1 MLLSRI
7 AAEVRPR
14 APWEAVD
21 HGFGLTR
28 RFARQLFPPW
38 LAVLTA
44 GWLLV
49 ILPLHAHPGWAFA
62 LLWWLRPLF
71 DRVPLF
77 VLSRALFG
85 APPSL
90 REVLKALPGLLRG
103 HLVSALVLFRLSP
116 VRSFL
121 LPVWELEGLRGS
133 QRWRRSS
140 LLQREDR
147 GTATLLTAGSSLLEM
162 VLVLGAATAVEF
174 LFPERQPFSSG
185 EEQVAELLGGLDLSN
200 ADLFGLL
207 AATYLAHA
215 LIEPFYV
222 SGGFALY
229 LNRRTSLEGWD
240 IAIGF
245 GRLTERLSRAGLAGL
260 LAAFLL
266 PSGLRAETAPS
277 GAPAPGTPEMTI
289 RQVYEA
295 KELQTKRTV
304 THWKSKKAGE
314 ERPSPRLFDD
324 LHLSPLASAARPV
337 LALTLLALFV
347 ALALRLV
354 RDTRRERGAGPE
366 EARAASPP
374 PRVSTLGEAEP
385 LPREV
390 PVRARSLWTEG
401 RREEALGL
409 LYRASIARLAESGL
423 PISPSSTEGECLSA
437 LRRAAPGAL
446 RTAYLADLVAAW
458 QTLAYAHRRVDEA
471 VGLGLCAGFARAF
484 PAGPQVPP

>member
-14 APWEAVD
+14 TPWEAVD
-21 HGFGLTR
+21 HGFGLAR
-28 RFARQLFPPW
+28 RFARHLFPPW
-38 LAVLTA
+38 LAVLSA

-49 ILPLHAHPGWAFA
+49 VLPLHAHPGWAFGV
-62 LLWWLRPLF
+62 LWWLRPLF

-90 REVLKALPGLLRG
+90 REVLKALPGLLKG
-103 HLVSALVLFRLSP
+103 HLVPALVLFRLSP
-116 VRSFL
+116 NRSFL

-140 LLQREDR
+140 LLQREHR

-185 EEQVAELLGGLDLSN
+185 EDEAAALLGGLDLSN

-207 AATYLAHA
+207 AMTFLAHA
-215 LIEPFYV
+215 VIEPFYV

-245 GRLTERLSRAGLAGL
+245 GRLSERLSRAGLAFL
-260 LAAFLL
+260 LAALLL
-266 PSGLRAETAPS
+266 PSGLRAETAP
-277 GAPAPGTPEMTI
+277 PEVHAPGTPEATI

-295 KELQTKRTV
+295 KELQTKRKV
-304 THWKSKKAGE
+304 THWKAKKAGE
-314 ERPSPRLFDD
+314 EKKPPRLFDGFNV
-324 LHLSPLASAARPV
+324 SPLASVARPV
-337 LALTLLALFV
+337 LALSLLALLV
-347 ALALRLV
+347 ALALRFV
-354 RDTRRERGAGPE
+354 RDARRERGASPV
-366 EARAASPP
+366 EARAAGRP
-374 PRVSTLGEAEP
+374 PRVAP
-385 LPREV
+385 LRGADPPPREV
-390 PVRARSLWTEG
+390 PARARSLWTEG
-401 RREEALGL
+401 RHEEALGL
-409 LYRASIARLAESGL
+409 LYRAAIARLGESGL
-423 PISPSSTEGECLSA
+423 PVSPSSTEGECLSA
-437 LRRAAPGAL
+437 LRRAAPGAF

-458 QTLAYAHRRVDEA
+458 QTLAYAHRRVDES
-471 VGLGLCAGFARAF
+471 VGLGLCAGFDRAF
-484 PAGPQVPP
+484 PAGPQVAP